1 MDFQRIKEA
10 AKAAAAVLRGVKLEP
25 VRAVLPPREV
35 VAYDHIDKASAYG
48 RALEGLGVAISK
60 AHISGTP
67 QRALEIIAEAVEAAD
82 VSTLVA
88 GRPVMLVA
96 ALREASTS
104 MAGKRWGEYIDQY
117 ETKKAAEAE
126 EVKQ

>member
-10 AKAAAAVLRGVKLEP
+10 VKAAAAVMRGEKLEAARAAIPP
-25 VRAVLPPREV
+25 VEV
-35 VAYDHIDKASAYG
+35 VPCGHIDKASAYG
-48 RALEGLGVAISK
+48 RALESLGVAISK
-60 AHISGTP
+60 AHIAGTP
-67 QRALEIIAEAVEAAD
+67 QRALEIIAEAVEATD

-96 ALREASTS
+96 ALREASAS
-104 MAGKRWGEYIDQY
+104 MEGKRWGEYIEQH
-117 ETKKAAEAE
+117 EAKKAAEAG